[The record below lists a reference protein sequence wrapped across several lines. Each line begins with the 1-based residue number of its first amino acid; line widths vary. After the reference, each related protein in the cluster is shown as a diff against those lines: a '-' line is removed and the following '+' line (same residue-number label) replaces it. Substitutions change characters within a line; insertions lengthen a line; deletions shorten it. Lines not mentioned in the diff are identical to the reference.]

1 MDRSPPPPRPPW
13 ARRLD
18 GWVLR
23 LARLGGRLLGRPSE
37 ATLGRLARRD
47 RPSPPIAVPRP
58 EDLGV
63 TDPLA
68 DGRRALELGRPA
80 EALHH
85 FGQLLAE
92 HPDHPWGWHG
102 RGDALQAMA
111 EPEGALEAYRRAAE
125 LQPRQG
131 LHRGGECNALS
142 ALGRSAEAEVA
153 RQAALSLD
161 PSLLWMWEG
170 ATAGARRRPGG

>member
-1 MDRSPPPPRPPW
+1 
-13 ARRLD
+13 
-18 GWVLR
+18 
-23 LARLGGRLLGRPSE
+23 
-37 ATLGRLARRD
+37 
-47 RPSPPIAVPRP
+47 VPRP